1 MSTTDMSSV
10 APACKAN
17 ISSAGR
23 QLRIRFGMLWLVI
36 SGVLLAALI
45 LLEAPWYCRLLLF
58 VPTTLS
64 AVGFLQAGR
73 NTCIRRAAEGTF
85 EHEDLSMTKAPDN
98 EVAASRKVAGG
109 IRRDMI
115 LVGLAGAAIGVA
127 SAAIR

>member
-1 MSTTDMSSV
+1 MSTTDMSTV

-23 QLRIRFGMLWLVI
+23 RIRMRFGTLWLGI
-36 SGVLLAALI
+36 SGVLLLGLIALK
-45 LLEAPWYCRLLLF
+45 APWYCRLLLF
-58 VPTTLS
+58 LPAALS

-85 EHEDLSMTKAPDN
+85 EHEDLSMTKAPDD
-98 EVAASRKVAGG
+98 EVAVSRKVAGG

-115 LVGLAGAAIGVA
+115 LIGLAAAAIGVA
-127 SAAIR
+127 TASIR

>member
-1 MSTTDMSSV
+1 MSTTDMSTV

-23 QLRIRFGMLWLVI
+23 RFRMRFGALWLGI
-36 SGVLLAALI
+36 SAVLLLVLVALK
-45 LLEAPWYCRLLLF
+45 APWYCRLLLF

-64 AVGFLQAGR
+64 AVGFLQAAR

-85 EHEDLSMTKAPDN
+85 EHEDLSMTKAPDDD
-98 EVAASRKVAGG
+98 VAASRKVAGG

-127 SAAIR
+127 TAAIR